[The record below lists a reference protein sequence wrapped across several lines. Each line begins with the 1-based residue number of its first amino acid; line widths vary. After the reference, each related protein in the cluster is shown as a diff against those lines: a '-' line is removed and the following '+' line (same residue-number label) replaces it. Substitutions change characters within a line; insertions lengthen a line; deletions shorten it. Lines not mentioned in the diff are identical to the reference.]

1 MPVCRR
7 DHRRSSS
14 DSFIFLDSSDSSW
27 NGDGSNAVAC
37 WGPQEF
43 DYLKQ
48 IQHAPHY
55 LYEYS
60 YRATRIEGAEFSNNM
75 VNQPSNSLPSA
86 KDKLA
91 PSCSAAVTKKQDD
104 LSSFVMDSQVQE
116 ECGKEKPVGSF
127 DRREGGEA
135 KHYQSEMEAKRAKQQ
150 FAQRSRMRKLQYIAE
165 LERSVQMLQAE
176 SLELSSQLQFLDQQN
191 HILSLENKTLLQQL
205 DCLSHEHLLKCFEHD
220 ILGKELSRLRQMH
233 LQQQQ
238 QQRLPTHGRKKSRDL
253 DSQFANLSLKGNDS
267 NSGVGQ
273 LHI

>member
-1 MPVCRR
+1 MTNSQLPPKCPFPGSFAGSSSSNCIGPKGNSIARDGARFHQRTASESFLLEEQPSWLDDLLREPEMPVCRR

-135 KHYQSEMEAKRAKQQ
+135 KHYQSEMEAKRAKQW
-150 FAQRSRMRKLQYIAE
+150 AMIIY
-165 LERSVQMLQAE
+165 
-176 SLELSSQLQFLDQQN
+176 
-191 HILSLENKTLLQQL
+191 LSLV
-205 DCLSHEHLLKCFEHD
+205 S
-220 ILGKELSRLRQMH
+220 
-233 LQQQQ
+233 
-238 QQRLPTHGRKKSRDL
+238 
-253 DSQFANLSLKGNDS
+253 
-267 NSGVGQ
+267 
-273 LHI
+273 